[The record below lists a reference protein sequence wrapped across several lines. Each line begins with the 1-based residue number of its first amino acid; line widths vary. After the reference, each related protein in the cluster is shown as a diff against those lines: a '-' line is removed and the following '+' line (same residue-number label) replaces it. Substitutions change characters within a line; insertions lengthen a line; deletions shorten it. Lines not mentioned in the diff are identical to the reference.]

1 MNQPNRMLPI
11 TVGIILATSV
21 GYATSEQA
29 QAPSGSSGS
38 VSACTWVALP
48 IAFKMI
54 APFGDGIDSGN
65 IGMFVSS
72 SLEGVNSRCDD
83 INGLTPLQVL
93 SATLDDRELPIIRH
107 VLTQGADIDLAVP
120 PDSPR
125 AESQARYAGATS
137 LHFAADGIN
146 RTAILEMLVESGGN
160 IAARTNAGA
169 TPLHFAAARGDLDMV
184 ALLLERGSD
193 IHARDERGWTAL
205 HYAASDGKSE
215 MVVIALVDIGGA
227 DIEATTNSGRTA
239 YDLILENETLKD
251 TEASYLL
258 EVR

>member
-1 MNQPNRMLPI
+1 MNQPNCMLPI
-11 TVGIILATSV
+11 TVGIILATS
-21 GYATSEQA
+21 GGCAASEQA
-29 QAPSGSSGS
+29 QAPSGSSGAE
-38 VSACTWVALP
+38 SACVWVAFP
-48 IAFKMI
+48 IGFKWV
-54 APFGDGIDSGN
+54 APASGGLDPW
-65 IGMFVSS
+65 IIEMSVSS

-93 SATLDDRELPIIRH
+93 AATLDDRELPIIRH

-120 PDSPR
+120 PDSPW

-137 LHFAADGIN
+137 LHFAADGSN

-160 IAARTNAGA
+160 VAVRTNAGA
-169 TPLHFAAARGDLDMV
+169 TPLHFAAARGGLEMV
-184 ALLLERGSD
+184 ELLLERGSD

-205 HYAASDGKSE
+205 HYAASDSKSE

-227 DIEATTNSGRTA
+227 DIEATTNSGRKA
-239 YDLILENETLKD
+239 YDLILENETLKE
-251 TEASYLL
+251 TEAVYLL